1 MTEILW
7 NGKEVL
13 GIINGHGNA
22 DWLASGVSIDTR
34 TLNKGD
40 IFFALPGFNNDGSDF
55 IEDALNK
62 GACSAISNKPS
73 LINSKKVIFVND
85 VYKALNKLANYAR
98 QRTKAKIIGI
108 TGSSGKT
115 TLKEMISNC
124 LIDYGKVHKSERS
137 FNNHIGV
144 PLSLARMPIDVDYA
158 VFEIGMNNKGE
169 ILKLTNLIK
178 PHIGIVN
185 NVGEAHIGNFNSK
198 KDLIE
203 EKLSISKGITNEGS
217 LIINENLKSDLDINI
232 IKNKNLNVSTFGVL
246 EDSDIYLKENIEIA
260 NSNALKVKIKDKTIN
275 YTLTMSGEHMA
286 LNTLPAIMTC
296 KITNNPTEKFIK
308 KLSNFK
314 NIEGRGNAYSLNF
327 LGKSLSIINESF
339 NANPDSMEATILS
352 FSNLNSDSCLRKVLL
367 IGDMMELGKFSEEYH
382 KKIAQ
387 LINNTSIDIV
397 YAVGEEIRYL
407 WEEIDFQ
414 KKGAL
419 FQNVDQVI
427 LNLRN
432 LFQNNDT
439 VMLKASSKINFAKV
453 IEEINTQK
461 PIRKI
466 A

>member
-13 GIINGHGNA
+13 GIINGHGSCN
-22 DWLASGVSIDTR
+22 WFASGISIDTR

-40 IFFALPGFNNDGSDF
+40 IFFALPGLNNDGNDF

-62 GACSAISNKPS
+62 GACAAISNRPS
-73 LINSKKVIFVND
+73 LVNSKKVIFVND

-115 TLKEMISNC
+115 TLKEMISSC
-124 LIDYGKVHKSERS
+124 LVDYGKVHKSERS

-185 NVGEAHIGNFNSK
+185 NVGEAHIGNFHSK

-203 EKLSISKGITNEGS
+203 EKLSIIEGIADGGS

-232 IKNKNLNVSTFGVL
+232 IKNKSLNISTFGVL
-246 EDSDIYLKENIEIA
+246 EDSDAYLKENIEID
-260 NSNALKVKIKDKTIN
+260 NGSILKVRIKDKIIN
-275 YTLTMSGEHMA
+275 YTLAISGEHMA
-286 LNTLPAIMTC
+286 LNTLPALMTC
-296 KITNNPTEKFIK
+296 KITNNPTEKFTK

-314 NIEGRGNAYSLNF
+314 NIEGRGNMFNLNF

-339 NANPDSMEATILS
+339 NANPNSMEAAIIS
-352 FSNLNSDSCLRKVLL
+352 FSNLNSCLL
-367 IGDMMELGKFSEEYH
+367 Y
-382 KKIAQ
+382 
-387 LINNTSIDIV
+387 TSPSPRD
-397 YAVGEEIRYL
+397 R
-407 WEEIDFQ
+407 Q
-414 KKGAL
+414 KS
-419 FQNVDQVI
+419 
-427 LNLRN
+427 R
-432 LFQNNDT
+432 
-439 VMLKASSKINFAKV
+439 MPSSA
-453 IEEINTQK
+453 
-461 PIRKI
+461 
-466 A
+466 

>member
-1 MTEILW
+1 
-7 NGKEVL
+7 
-13 GIINGHGNA
+13 
-22 DWLASGVSIDTR
+22 
-34 TLNKGD
+34 
-40 IFFALPGFNNDGSDF
+40 
-55 IEDALNK
+55 
-62 GACSAISNKPS
+62 
-73 LINSKKVIFVND
+73 
-85 VYKALNKLANYAR
+85 
-98 QRTKAKIIGI
+98 
-108 TGSSGKT
+108 
-115 TLKEMISNC
+115 MISSC
-124 LIDYGKVHKSERS
+124 LIDYGRVHKSERS

-144 PLSLARMPIDVDYA
+144 PLSLSRMPIDVDYA

-203 EKLSISKGITNEGS
+203 EKLSITKGIVDDGS

-232 IKNKNLNVSTFGVL
+232 IKNKSLNISTFGVL
-246 EDSDIYLKENIEIA
+246 EDSDIYLKENIEID
-260 NSNALKVKIKDKTIN
+260 NSNVLKVKIKDKTIN
-275 YTLTMSGEHMA
+275 YTLAVSGEHMA
-286 LNTLPAIMTC
+286 LNTLPALMTC

-314 NIEGRGNAYSLNF
+314 NIEGRGNKFNLNF

-339 NANPDSMEATILS
+339 NANPNSMEAAIVS
-352 FSNLNSDSCLRKVLL
+352 FSNLNSDSCSRKVLL
-367 IGDMMELGKFSEEYH
+367 IGDMMELGKFSENYH

-414 KKGAL
+414 KKGTL

-427 LNLRN
+427 LNLQD
-432 LFQNNDT
+432 LFDNNDT
-439 VMLKASSKINFAKV
+439 VMLKASSKINFAKI
-453 IEEINTQK
+453 IEEINAQK